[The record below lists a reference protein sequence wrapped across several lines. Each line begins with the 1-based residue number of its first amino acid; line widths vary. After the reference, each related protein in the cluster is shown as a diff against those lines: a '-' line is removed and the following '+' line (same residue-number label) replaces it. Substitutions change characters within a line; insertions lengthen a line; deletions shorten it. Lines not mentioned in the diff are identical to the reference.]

1 MSNAFE
7 NEIRRLIDIY
17 GSTQELKK
25 SGYLEPVL
33 NLMKDPAVV
42 RNIMKKYDMMW
53 RTSDEDYPEL
63 LNTWR
68 KLLNKAQVA
77 PNINP
82 TVLDALFVH
91 NADMTTVRPDN
102 SNTVSDTIKSTY
114 GGYEDNA
121 ASASIAA
128 EPESSYGN
136 SVSYDTDNEWNSIRR
151 GHRPKKGIPVLIA
164 GWHYA
169 GAVEQCIGVW
179 QGNGKWDLRVA
190 EDYNKPKFTPLLW
203 RRLPE
208 VPDYIMEELPE

>member
-7 NEIRRLIDIY
+7 NEIRRLINIY

-25 SGYLEPVL
+25 AGYLEPVL

-42 RNIMKKYDMMW
+42 RHIMEKYDMEW
-53 RTSDEDYPEL
+53 KTKEEDYPDL

-77 PNINP
+77 PNVNQS
-82 TVLDALFVH
+82 VLDALFVH
-91 NADMTTVRPDN
+91 IADMTTVRPDK
-102 SNTVSDTIKSTY
+102 STGVSDTIKSTY
-114 GGYEDNA
+114 GSMDNEE
-121 ASASIAA
+121 SSSIAA
-128 EPESSYGN
+128 EPESTYGN
-136 SVSYDTDNEWNSIRR
+136 TVSYDTDDEWNSIRR

-179 QGNGKWDLRVA
+179 KGNGKWDLRVA

-203 RRLPE
+203 RHLPE
-208 VPDYIMEELPE
+208 VPDYIMEEVPE